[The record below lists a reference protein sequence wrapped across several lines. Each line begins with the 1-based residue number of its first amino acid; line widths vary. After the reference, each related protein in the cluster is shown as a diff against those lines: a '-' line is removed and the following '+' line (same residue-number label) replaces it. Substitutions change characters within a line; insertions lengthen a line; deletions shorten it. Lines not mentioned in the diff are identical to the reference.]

1 VLPLPFT
8 PDAKTIDATFEKGV
22 LKVKIAKPAE
32 LLMKAIDVPV
42 KIAD

>member
-1 VLPLPFT
+1 VVGRRGEQNIH
-8 PDAKTIDATFEKGV
+8 DVKKIDATFEKGV

-42 KIAD
+42 R